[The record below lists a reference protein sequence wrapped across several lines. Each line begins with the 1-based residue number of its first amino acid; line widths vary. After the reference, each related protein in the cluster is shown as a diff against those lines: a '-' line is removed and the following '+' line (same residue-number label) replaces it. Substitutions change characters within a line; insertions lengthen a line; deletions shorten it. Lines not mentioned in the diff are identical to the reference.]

1 MKVCIVGYVT
11 REYEI
16 WSTGE
21 RREIVAGAAYF
32 VSYALASLG
41 IKPRLVTK
49 SGIEVA
55 HVLDELKSMGIEIV
69 NRGSRTM
76 ISNLI
81 YRTISD
87 REIEVVSPPEPYTPS
102 DIESCG
108 FCDII
113 YLGPHTVTDMGLEV
127 LKQAT
132 RLSKIV
138 VVDVQGYTRRLIS
151 KKIEYVDWIWKH
163 SAAPHIAGLKVD
175 HREGKLLTGCLEPSA
190 ILRKLYEIGFRETVL
205 TTDSGVYLY
214 SDGLEL
220 FAPYRVE
227 KVVGRTGRGDT
238 AMAAYIYSKASGLK
252 PHEAVKFIAAATS
265 IKLATQGPLRASA
278 EEVWKFAAR
287 L

>member
-1 MKVCIVGYVT
+1 MKVCVVGYVT
-11 REYEI
+11 RECEI

-21 RREIVAGAAYF
+21 RQEIVAGAAYF

-49 SGIEVA
+49 SGIEVM
-55 HVLDELKSMGIEIV
+55 HVLEELKSMGVEIV

-76 ISNLI
+76 VSNLI
-81 YRTISD
+81 YRTVSD

-108 FCDII
+108 FCEII
-113 YLGPHTVTDMGLEV
+113 YLGPHTVSDMGMEV
-127 LKQAT
+127 IKQAT

-138 VVDVQGYTRRLIS
+138 VVDVQGYTRRLIN
-151 KKIEYVDWIWKH
+151 KNIEYVDWTWKH
-163 SAAPHIAGLKVD
+163 SAAPYIAGLKVD
-175 HREGKLLTGCLEPSA
+175 HREGKLLTGYQEPSA
-190 ILRKLYEIGFRETVL
+190 ILRKLYDIGFRETVL
-205 TTDSGVYLY
+205 TTDSGVYLH

-227 KVVGRTGRGDT
+227 KIIGRTGRGDT
-238 AMAAYIYSKASGLK
+238 AMAAYIYSKANELK
-252 PHEAVKFIAAATS
+252 PYEAVRFIAAATS
-265 IKLATQGPLRASA
+265 IKLAMRGPLRASA
-278 EEVWKFAAR
+278 EKVWRLAAR